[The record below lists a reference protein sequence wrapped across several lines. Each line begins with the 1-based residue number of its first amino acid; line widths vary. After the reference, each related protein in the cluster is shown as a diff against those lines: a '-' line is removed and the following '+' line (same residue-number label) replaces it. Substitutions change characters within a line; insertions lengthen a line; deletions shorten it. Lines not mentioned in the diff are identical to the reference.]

1 MAHFL
6 SVATFL
12 LFVRIAL
19 DLPTVP
25 RLCTLLR
32 QMTSV
37 RSIQSV
43 VPHVLMGAGSSDIQ
57 LNQLSRSPYTQVCAM
72 TIRAKNQA
80 TIVATRKFRLQYLLC
95 YLQQGLIQGVP
106 KDGPAQE
113 NSARR

>member
-25 RLCTLLR
+25 RLCSLLR

-37 RSIQSV
+37 RSIRSV

-57 LNQLSRSPYTQVCAM
+57 LNQLSRSLYTQVCAM
-72 TIRAKNQA
+72 TIRAENQA
-80 TIVATRKFRLQYLLC
+80 TIVATREFRLQYLLC

-106 KDGPAQE
+106 KDGPA
-113 NSARR
+113 